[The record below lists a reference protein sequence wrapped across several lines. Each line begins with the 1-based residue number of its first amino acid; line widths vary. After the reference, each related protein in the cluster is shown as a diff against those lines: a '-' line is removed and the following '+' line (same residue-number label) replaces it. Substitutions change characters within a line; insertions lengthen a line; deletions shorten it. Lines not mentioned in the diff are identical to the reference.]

1 MRLKR
6 VCYQAAIG
14 FARWWWRV
22 RGGRHLTVFGLKIV
36 VAPETIFPH
45 YRRFPLPKG
54 GCESEIVRYVDYVQL
69 HSVMMYLGE
78 LSTPPTI
85 VEVGAHHG
93 AYAVLLGRKAK
104 ELGGMVVAVEPNPQA
119 CAVLKRNIVLNGLES
134 TVACEE
140 VAVLDERGQHCL
152 VMGGEESYIT
162 LESRVGGHRVAA
174 VTLEE
179 LLSRRSIR
187 RLDLLLIDVEG
198 AELLVLRGF
207 PWGSVGI
214 GRIFCELHPY
224 AWERFGYSAS
234 DFERFLV
241 DHQLRPYDMYMREHS
256 RFEGGAY
263 IGPTLLVAAPRREV
277 SGASQTRP

>member
-1 MRLKR
+1 MRLNR
-6 VCYQAAIG
+6 VCYQAAVG
-14 FARWWWRV
+14 LARSWWRA

-36 VAPETIFPH
+36 VAPETVFPH
-45 YRRFPLPKG
+45 YRKFPLPKG

-69 HSVMMYLGE
+69 HSVMMYLEE
-78 LSTPPTI
+78 LRTAPTI

-93 AYAVLLGRKAK
+93 AHAVLLGKKAR

-119 CAVLKRNIVLNGLES
+119 CAVLKRNINLNGLDS
-134 TVACEE
+134 TVSCEE
-140 VAVLDERGQHCL
+140 VAILDKPGQHCL
-152 VMGGEESYIT
+152 VMEGEESHIT

-187 RLDLLLIDVEG
+187 RVDLLLVDVEG

-214 GRIFCELHPY
+214 GRIYCEVHPY
-224 AWERFGYSAS
+224 AWERFGYGAS

-241 DHQLRPYDMYMREHS
+241 DHELRCYDMYLREHS

-263 IGPTLLVAAPRREV
+263 IGPTLLVDTPRREA
-277 SGASQTRP
+277 SEASQTGS

>member
-14 FARWWWRV
+14 LARAWWRV
-22 RGGRHLTVFGLKIV
+22 RGGRHLTVFGLKFV
-36 VAPETIFPH
+36 VAPETVFPH
-45 YRRFPLPKG
+45 YRRFPLPKRR
-54 GCESEIVRYVDYVQL
+54 CESEIVRYVDYVQL
-69 HSVMMYLGE
+69 HSVMMYLEE
-78 LSTPPTI
+78 LRAPPTI

-93 AYAVLLGRKAK
+93 AYAVLLGKKAK
-104 ELGGMVVAVEPNPQA
+104 ELGGKVVAVEPNPQA
-119 CAVLKRNIVLNGLES
+119 CAVLKRNISLNGLDS

-140 VAVLDERGQHCL
+140 VAIMDQPGQRSL
-152 VMGGEESYIT
+152 VMGGEESHIT
-162 LESRVGGHRVAA
+162 LEPRVGGHRVAA

-214 GRIFCELHPY
+214 GKIYCELHPY
-224 AWERFGYSAS
+224 AWERFGYGAS

-241 DHQLRPYDMYMREHS
+241 DHQLRSYDMYLREHS

-263 IGPTLLVAAPRREV
+263 IGPTLLAATPRREI
-277 SGASQTRP
+277 SEASQTGY